1 METTLFSIRDVT
13 RIFGLKENR
22 LRYWDQTGFICPSA
36 RHRGKRVYAFS
47 DLIEIRAARD
57 LLAAGVPLQRVRKNL
72 MALRRRLP
80 EENHPVSKLSIGYD
94 GDNITVTNRDTA
106 FSPVSGQT
114 LLNFRVDEI
123 GRAAAEILKLTPATT
138 SAELE
143 QVNSAAEPL
152 GDSAPHDAHSAYE
165 WFLKGCGYDEAAQN
179 SEAIAAYEEALKRDP
194 HLAAAHTNL
203 GNLYYRSENP
213 AAAQR
218 CYETALVLDPNQVEA
233 RYNLANIYEESDEL
247 DLAIAEYRRALQSV
261 PDFADAHFNLAFAL
275 ERVGALVQARS
286 HWRSFLTLAPD
297 CSDAR
302 PWRELAQQRL
312 EHA

>member
-1 METTLFSIRDVT
+1 MESTLFSIRDVT

-22 LRYWDQTGFICPSA
+22 LRYWDQTGFISPSA

-57 LLAAGVPLQRVRKNL
+57 LLEAGIPLQRVRKNL
-72 MALRRRLP
+72 MALRKSLP
-80 EENHPVSKLSIGYD
+80 EESHPVSKLCIGYD
-94 GDNITVTNRDTA
+94 GENKDSA
-106 FSPVSGQT
+106 YSPVSGQT
-114 LLNFRVDEI
+114 LLNFEIGEI
-123 GRAAAEILKLTPATT
+123 GRAAAEILQLVPSSPGSTEQEPSSTPVSETPKT
-138 SAELE
+138 SA
-143 QVNSAAEPL
+143 
-152 GDSAPHDAHSAYE
+152 DSETTGAYE
-165 WFLKGCGYDEAAQN
+165 WFLKGCTYDEEALS
-179 SEAIAAYEEALKRDP
+179 SEAIDAYEEAIKRDP

-218 CYETALVLDPNQVEA
+218 CYETALALDPNQVEA
-233 RYNLANIYEESDEL
+233 RYNLANIYEETDEV

-275 ERVGALVQARS
+275 ERVGSLVQARS
-286 HWRSFLTLAPD
+286 HWRHFLDLAPD